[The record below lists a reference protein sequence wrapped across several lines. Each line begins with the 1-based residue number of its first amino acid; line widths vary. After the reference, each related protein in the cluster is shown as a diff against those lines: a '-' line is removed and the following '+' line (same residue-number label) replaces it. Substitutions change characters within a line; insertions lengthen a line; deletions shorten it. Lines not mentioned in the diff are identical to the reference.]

1 MIQLGANRSS
11 QKAVNGQESLLF
23 MGNPD
28 YVASS
33 VEFPK
38 VPIIDLNKVQ
48 KSHTP
53 SNGKMK
59 LLKQRKTLGDNNI
72 GMLEETKTTKI
83 KRSGTSVNPFA
94 MTFGAIGE
102 EEAHKA
108 KGRKSLKNKKKRQRM
123 SSGEQQYIVSER
135 DQRKKPLLESSAPD
149 IGIHIDE
156 FGTPI
161 PEGRHTKIQSKTP
174 NVSKK
179 DITAFPYNESEE
191 PLHS

>member
-48 KSHTP
+48 KSHTHTP
-53 SNGKMK
+53 SNAKMK
-59 LLKQRKTLGDNNI
+59 LMKQRKTMGDNNI
-72 GMLEETKTTKI
+72 GMIEDPKKMKI

-94 MTFGAIGE
+94 MTFGAAGE
-102 EEAHKA
+102 EEASKV
-108 KGRKSLKNKKKRQRM
+108 KGRKSMKNKKKKHARM
-123 SSGEQQYIVSER
+123 ASDDQKFVESAR
-135 DQRKKPLLESSAPD
+135 DQRKQPLLESSVPD
-149 IGIHIDE
+149 IGSHIDE

-161 PEGRHTKIQSKTP
+161 PPGKNAKVQSKTP
-174 NVSKK
+174 NV
-179 DITAFPYNESEE
+179 
-191 PLHS
+191 